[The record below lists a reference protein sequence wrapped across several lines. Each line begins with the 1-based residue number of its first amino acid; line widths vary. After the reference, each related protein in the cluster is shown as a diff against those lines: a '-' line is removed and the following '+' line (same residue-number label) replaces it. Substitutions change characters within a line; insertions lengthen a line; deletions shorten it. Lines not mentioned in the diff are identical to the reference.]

1 VTERDWAR
9 RAVGSHAL
17 RGANLGAHRWGTP
30 ELRMALFA
38 MKVRGVTEE
47 CLYTIDGG
55 TANHGHP
62 RPVAPACRLA
72 AAGVRASWEV
82 PLERA
87 NGLGLSPTNN
97 ERYERY
103 IYIYIYDVDSG

>member
-1 VTERDWAR
+1 
-9 RAVGSHAL
+9 
-17 RGANLGAHRWGTP
+17 
-30 ELRMALFA
+30 MALFA

-82 PLERA
+82 PSELMWP
-87 NGLGLSPTNN
+87 GLMFD
-97 ERYERY
+97 EQ
-103 IYIYIYDVDSG
+103 